1 MAFGGVETG
10 KNKAQEALKPI
21 TKGNITGLKSAFI
34 AAKDKAI
41 GIKIVVAAVLLIKF
55 ENNTVINAKTR
66 ISAYKLKS

>member
-21 TKGNITGLKSAFI
+21 TSGKMIGLKVGFKADNESAM
-34 AAKDKAI
+34 

-55 ENNTVINAKTR
+55 ENSTVIKAKTR
-66 ISAYKLKS
+66 INAYKLNS